1 MDSSFH
7 DSQFTQTRRDEMRR
21 LSVWMCLTVL
31 GMSAVAAAAT
41 KASETTPP
49 RPSEAGTRQA
59 SGPIGDVQHHPQ
71 RFQLFVAPGH
81 SGSPFLLD
89 TATGCVWH
97 QVQNEQTKR
106 TTFVEVDVENL
117 HWSWGSGAQ
126 QILASR
132 VDGSN
137 LTDEQ
142 KRALKENLHKT
153 GCGLSNVVLTPGPA
167 PAQAGQTPGGGGAPA
182 PSK

>member
-1 MDSSFH
+1 MP
-7 DSQFTQTRRDEMRR
+7 R
-21 LSVWMCLTVL
+21 LTLWMCMTVVL
-31 GMSAVAAAAT
+31 AISTIAAAAT

-49 RPSEAGTRQA
+49 RPSEPGVRAT
-59 SGPIGDVQHHPQ
+59 SGPIGDVQTQPA

-89 TATGCVWH
+89 TATGCIWH
-97 QVQNEQTKR
+97 QLQNEQTKR

-137 LTDEQ
+137 LTDEK
-142 KRALKENLHKT
+142 KRLLKESLQKT
-153 GCGLSNVVLTPGPA
+153 GCGLSTVVLTPGPA
-167 PAQAGQTPGGGGAPA
+167 PAASQGSGGASGQSQ
-182 PSK
+182 PSR

>member
-1 MDSSFH
+1 
-7 DSQFTQTRRDEMRR
+7 MRSLNLLVCCAL
-21 LSVWMCLTVL
+21 LSTT
-31 GMSAVAAAAT
+31 AAYAASPST
-41 KASETTPP
+41 ESTSP
-49 RPSEAGTRQA
+49 RPAASSSVKPASTSTVPGTEMHHE
-59 SGPIGDVQHHPQ
+59 SG
-71 RFQLFVAPGH
+71 RFQLFLAPGH

-89 TATGCVWH
+89 TATGCIWH
-97 QVQNEQTKR
+97 QVQHQETKR

-142 KRALKENLHKT
+142 KRALKENLQKT

-167 PAQAGQTPGGGGAPA
+167 PSAGQAPGTQQPA
-182 PSK
+182 K

>member
-1 MDSSFH
+1 MG
-7 DSQFTQTRRDEMRR
+7 R
-21 LSVWMCLTVL
+21 LGLAILVVVLTT
-31 GMSAVAAAAT
+31 SATALAVT
-41 KASETTPP
+41 KAAMEGATP
-49 RPSEAGTRQA
+49 RSGEPSARST
-59 SGPIGDVQHHPQ
+59 SGSPGEQQTIPG
-71 RFQLFVAPGH
+71 RFQLFLAPGH

-89 TATGCVWH
+89 SVTGCIWH

-137 LTDEQ
+137 LTDDQ
-142 KRALKENLHKT
+142 KRLLKESLQRT
-153 GCGLSNVVLTPGPA
+153 GCGLSNVVLTPGPGPGSSQPSTGA
-167 PAQAGQTPGGGGAPA
+167 TPAA

>member
-1 MDSSFH
+1 
-7 DSQFTQTRRDEMRR
+7 MRR
-21 LSVWMCLTVL
+21 LALLFCMMLVL
-31 GMSAVAAAAT
+31 SMSAFAAAAT

-49 RPSEAGTRQA
+49 RPSEPTARPAG
-59 SGPIGDVQHHPQ
+59 GPGTDVQVQPA

-81 SGSPFLLD
+81 SASPFLLD
-89 TATGCVWH
+89 TTTGCIWH
-97 QVQNEQTKR
+97 QVQNDQTKR

-142 KRALKENLHKT
+142 KRILKESLQKT

-167 PAQAGQTPGGGGAPA
+167 PAAGQAPGGGGTPA
-182 PSK
+182 TPSK

>member
-1 MDSSFH
+1 
-7 DSQFTQTRRDEMRR
+7 MRR
-21 LSVWMCLTVL
+21 LTLFLCVMVVL
-31 GMSAVAAAAT
+31 SMSAFAAAAT

-49 RPSEAGTRQA
+49 RPSEPAARTAG
-59 SGPIGDVQHHPQ
+59 GPIGDMQAHPA

-89 TATGCVWH
+89 TVTGCIWH
-97 QVQNEQTKR
+97 QVQNDTTKR

-137 LTDEQ
+137 LADEQ
-142 KRALKENLHKT
+142 KRALKESIQKT

-167 PAQAGQTPGGGGAPA
+167 PAAGQAPGGGGTPA
-182 PSK
+182 TPSK

>member
-1 MDSSFH
+1 
-7 DSQFTQTRRDEMRR
+7 MRR
-21 LSVWMCLTVL
+21 LTLFFCMMVVL
-31 GMSAVAAAAT
+31 SMSAFATAAT
-41 KASETTPP
+41 KASETPLPRPAEPAARQAGGPGAEVQTPP
-49 RPSEAGTRQA
+49 A
-59 SGPIGDVQHHPQ
+59 

-89 TATGCVWH
+89 TTTGCIWH

-142 KRALKENLHKT
+142 KRLLKESLQKT
-153 GCGLSNVVLTPGPA
+153 GCGLSNVVLTPGPG
-167 PAQAGQTPGGGGAPA
+167 PAAGQGSGGASGQSQ

>member
-1 MDSSFH
+1 MRCAVWGLHNPTAVGTRLASYWAISYSSGPPQH
-7 DSQFTQTRRDEMRR
+7 DIRASAARAATNRGGIQMGR
-21 LSVWMCLTVL
+21 LGLVLAVLVLCSSTSVL
-31 GMSAVAAAAT
+31 AAT
-41 KASETTPP
+41 KTSETSSP
-49 RPSEAGTRQA
+49 RSSEMTTRTNEQT
-59 SGPIGDVQHHPQ
+59 GDMHANNG

-89 TATGCVWH
+89 TTTGCIWH
-97 QVQNEQTKR
+97 QVQNDTTKR

-142 KRALKENLHKT
+142 KRL
-153 GCGLSNVVLTPGPA
+153 
-167 PAQAGQTPGGGGAPA
+167 
-182 PSK
+182 

>member
-1 MDSSFH
+1 
-7 DSQFTQTRRDEMRR
+7 MRFV
-21 LSVWMCLTVL
+21 VWFLIGFML
-31 GMSAVAAAAT
+31 VATGGYAAT
-41 KASETTPP
+41 PETTPA
-49 RPSEAGTRQA
+49 RPAGAAAKTGTSVTP
-59 SGPIGDVQHHPQ
+59 SGPAVEPPPFHAG
-71 RFQLFVAPGH
+71 RFQMFLAPGH
-81 SGSPFLLD
+81 SGSPFLID

-97 QVQNEQTKR
+97 QVQHQETKR

-126 QILASR
+126 QILGSR

-142 KRALKENLHKT
+142 KRTLKESIQKT

-167 PAQAGQTPGGGGAPA
+167 PAAGQPSGGQA

>member
-1 MDSSFH
+1 MF
-7 DSQFTQTRRDEMRR
+7 
-21 LSVWMCLTVL
+21 L
-31 GMSAVAAAAT
+31 
-41 KASETTPP
+41 
-49 RPSEAGTRQA
+49 
-59 SGPIGDVQHHPQ
+59 
-71 RFQLFVAPGH
+71 APGH
-81 SGSPFLLD
+81 SGSPFLID

-97 QVQNEQTKR
+97 QVQHQETKR

-126 QILASR
+126 QILGSR

-142 KRALKENLHKT
+142 KRTLKESIQKT

-167 PAQAGQTPGGGGAPA
+167 PAAGQPSGGQA

>member
-1 MDSSFH
+1 
-7 DSQFTQTRRDEMRR
+7 MRR
-21 LSVWMCLTVL
+21 LAWFVCVLTFGTTGTSVY
-31 GMSAVAAAAT
+31 AAT
-41 KASETTPP
+41 PESTPARPAASAAKGAASASPAVEPP
-49 RPSEAGTRQA
+49 PFQAG
-59 SGPIGDVQHHPQ
+59 
-71 RFQLFVAPGH
+71 RFQMFLAPGH

-97 QVQNEQTKR
+97 QVQHEQTKR

-142 KRALKENLHKT
+142 KRALKESLQKT

-167 PAQAGQTPGGGGAPA
+167 PSAAPPSGGQQPP
-182 PSK
+182 K

>member
-1 MDSSFH
+1 
-7 DSQFTQTRRDEMRR
+7 MRR
-21 LSVWMCLTVL
+21 VILFFFMMAVLS
-31 GMSAVAAAAT
+31 MSAFAAAAT

-49 RPSEAGTRQA
+49 RPSEPAARQA
-59 SGPIGDVQHHPQ
+59 GGPSADVQFHPA
-71 RFQLFVAPGH
+71 RFQLFTAPGH

-89 TATGCVWH
+89 TATGCIWH
-97 QVQNEQTKR
+97 QVQNDQTKR

-142 KRALKENLHKT
+142 KRLLKESIQKT

-167 PAQAGQTPGGGGAPA
+167 PAAGQAPGGGGTPA
-182 PSK
+182 TPSK

>member
-1 MDSSFH
+1 MG
-7 DSQFTQTRRDEMRR
+7 R
-21 LSVWMCLTVL
+21 LGLAILVVVLTSTTTALEV
-31 GMSAVAAAAT
+31 T
-41 KASETTPP
+41 KAAMESVAPRSGEPP
-49 RPSEAGTRQA
+49 VRSTAGSLGEQQA
-59 SGPIGDVQHHPQ
+59 APG
-71 RFQLFVAPGH
+71 RFQMFLAPGH

-89 TATGCVWH
+89 TITGCIWH

-137 LTDEQ
+137 LTDDQ
-142 KRALKENLHKT
+142 KRLLKESLQRT
-153 GCGLSNVVLTPGPA
+153 GCGLSNVVLTPGPGPGSSQSPAGTA
-167 PAQAGQTPGGGGAPA
+167 PTA

>member
-1 MDSSFH
+1 MTMVF
-7 DSQFTQTRRDEMRR
+7 
-21 LSVWMCLTVL
+21 
-31 GMSAVAAAAT
+31 GMSAMAAAAT
-41 KASETTPP
+41 KASEATPP
-49 RPSEAGTRQA
+49 RPGDSTARSMSGPTGDVPHQA
-59 SGPIGDVQHHPQ
+59 S

-89 TATGCVWH
+89 TATGCIWH
-97 QVQNEQTKR
+97 QVQNDQTKR

-142 KRALKENLHKT
+142 KRLLKESLQKT

-167 PAQAGQTPGGGGAPA
+167 PAGGQAPGGSGPST

>member
-1 MDSSFH
+1 
-7 DSQFTQTRRDEMRR
+7 MRR
-21 LSVWMCLTVL
+21 LALAISVLVLGSSATVL
-31 GMSAVAAAAT
+31 AAT
-41 KASETTPP
+41 KTSDNPSSRPAESTT
-49 RPSEAGTRQA
+49 RTN
-59 SGPIGDVQHHPQ
+59 GPLGDVQPSLG

-89 TATGCVWH
+89 TTTGCIWH
-97 QVQNEQTKR
+97 QVQNDQTKR

-142 KRALKENLHKT
+142 KRLLKESLQKT

-167 PAQAGQTPGGGGAPA
+167 PAAPA
-182 PSK
+182 GGTQPSNPSK

>member
-1 MDSSFH
+1 MGRLGLVLAVLVLCSS
-7 DSQFTQTRRDEMRR
+7 T
-21 LSVWMCLTVL
+21 SVL
-31 GMSAVAAAAT
+31 AAT
-41 KASETTPP
+41 KTSETSTP
-49 RPSEAGTRQA
+49 RSSEMTTRGNEQT
-59 SGPIGDVQHHPQ
+59 GDMHANNG

-89 TATGCVWH
+89 TTTGCIWH
-97 QVQNEQTKR
+97 QVQNDTTKR

-137 LTDEQ
+137 LTDDQ
-142 KRALKENLHKT
+142 KRLLKESLQKT
-153 GCGLSNVVLTPGPA
+153 GCGLSNVVLTPGPGPAA
-167 PAQAGQTPGGGGAPA
+167 PAGGTSPSN